1 MLNGADGQKG
11 AAQWRNVLAFCVLG
25 LCNKLALPLL
35 ISASEDIIKM
45 HNISNND
52 NIGQNV
58 TSSSTIPTNSQ
69 CVPDLGKPRCE
80 TLMSTGAVLLANT
93 LPSLT
98 IKLTVSFF
106 MNRIPFSFRHFL
118 VCSLQAT
125 CAAAGFGEICF
136 LALSS
141 FYDSSTLLAWFF
153 GTGASGI
160 VSSVTYS
167 VLTEPKLFGI
177 SPQKVILSMLIIP
190 TVYFLTY
197 WLVLVHSPLMHKAQ
211 LVRPSSWIVPAIRRP
226 NCSGQ
231 VYIKENAI
239 SDSKNGS
246 TGGGTH
252 EFTFLQKLK
261 MIKPLLRYMVPIC
274 IVYFLDNLINSGLLQ
289 HVKFDCAHSFGLS
302 LASQFR
308 WLQTFHLI
316 GLFLARLSAI
326 FVEMP
331 SLIFY
336 SLPFLMLANL
346 AIFFGQALFRFI
358 PHILFV
364 FVTIFIMGM
373 VNGACCNFFGK
384 IHQQASP
391 MAREFKMTV
400 ISLADTSGVAMAGF
414 LSILAHNGICQLY
427 PIIYP

>member
-1 MLNGADGQKG
+1 M
-11 AAQWRNVLAFCVLG
+11 
-25 LCNKLALPLL
+25 
-35 ISASEDIIKM
+35 ISAQFS
-45 HNISNND
+45 
-52 NIGQNV
+52 
-58 TSSSTIPTNSQ
+58 
-69 CVPDLGKPRCE
+69 L
-80 TLMSTGAVLLANT
+80 AVLL
-93 LPSLT
+93 LLLLT
-98 IKLTVSFF
+98 
-106 MNRIPFSFRHFL
+106 FL
-118 VCSLQAT
+118 H
-125 CAAAGFGEICF
+125 
-136 LALSS
+136 LSS
-141 FYDSSTLLAWFF
+141 PANARPQWYYADPISMANNRGTLFDNLWGRNSTLLAWFF

-167 VLTEPKLFGI
+167 ALTEPKLFGI

-211 LVRPSSWIVPAIRRP
+211 LSRPSSWIVPAIRRP

-231 VYIKENAI
+231 
-239 SDSKNGS
+239 
-246 TGGGTH
+246 
-252 EFTFLQKLK
+252 
-261 MIKPLLRYMVPIC
+261 PLLRYMVPIC

-316 GLFLARLSAI
+316 GIFLSRLSAI